1 MAHVLKLGC
10 SDEKLPQGTLDVP
23 VPQAV
28 CEGIQQGGGYGN
40 QGGHCTLLEEEEA
53 GKLRHAPSLI
63 PQNK

>member
-1 MAHVLKLGC
+1 MARVLKLGC
-10 SDEKLPQGTLDVP
+10 SDEKLPQGTLEVP

-28 CEGIQQGGGYGN
+28 CERIQQGADCGN

-53 GKLRHAPSLI
+53 AKLRHAPSLI